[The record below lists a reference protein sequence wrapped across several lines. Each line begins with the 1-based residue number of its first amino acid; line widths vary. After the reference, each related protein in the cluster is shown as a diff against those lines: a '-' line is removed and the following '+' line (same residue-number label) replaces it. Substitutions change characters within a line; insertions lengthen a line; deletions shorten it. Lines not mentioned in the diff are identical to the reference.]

1 MRTGR
6 DECENLCL
14 PFIIQKPYLKRAV
27 FLDSSAHLLITAF
40 ANSHLKVLRQCNA
53 VIIRAFEISKASQV
67 SYMAY
72 LYCRQGKF
80 TGIPDG

>member
-1 MRTGR
+1 M
-6 DECENLCL
+6 
-14 PFIIQKPYLKRAV
+14 IQKIVQETCAA
-27 FLDSSAHLLITAF
+27 FLDFSAHLLITAF